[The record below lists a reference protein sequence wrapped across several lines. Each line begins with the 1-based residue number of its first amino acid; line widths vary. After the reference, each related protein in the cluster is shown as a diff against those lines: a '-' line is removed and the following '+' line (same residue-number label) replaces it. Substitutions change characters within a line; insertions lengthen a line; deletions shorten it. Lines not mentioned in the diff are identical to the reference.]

1 MKGPDRVTVDHP
13 AWMAEAVDWDRTW
26 TTDRERMELAVEL
39 SRQNVEHGTG
49 GPFGAAIF
57 EGSGRLVG
65 VGVNSVVRLD
75 NSALHAE
82 MVAFMM
88 AHHRA
93 GSFTLAA
100 PGLPPHEVFTSCE
113 PCIMCLGAAHWA
125 GIRRIVCAA
134 HREDAES
141 VGFNEGAGCVQLRAE
156 MEGQGLVYER
166 GRMRADAVEV
176 MQDYAR
182 RGGVIY
188 GPRSAPIS

>member
-1 MKGPDRVTVDHP
+1 MKGPPDRVTVDHP
-13 AWMAEAVDWDRTW
+13 PWMAESVDWDRTW
-26 TTDRERMELAVEL
+26 VTDRERMELAVEL

-88 AHHRA
+88 AQHRA

-100 PGLPPHEVFTSCE
+100 PGLPPHELFTSCE
-113 PCIMCLGAAHWA
+113 PCAMCLGAALWS
-125 GIRRIVCAA
+125 GITRLVFGASGQDVRNL
-134 HREDAES
+134 
-141 VGFNEGAGCVQLRAE
+141 GFDEGPVFPQSHQYLSERGIGIEGGLLRAE
-156 MEGQGLVYER
+156 ACRVLERYRELQGPLYNR
-166 GRMRADAVEV
+166 LPAV
-176 MQDYAR
+176 
-182 RGGVIY
+182 
-188 GPRSAPIS
+188 